1 MQIEEVVRRQKPRRK
16 VQGISAA
23 LLPFAAD
30 GSVAVASFQE
40 HLARTDRAGL
50 LNAVNMDTGYVNY
63 LSDAE
68 KGEVLR
74 WTSEALSKD
83 AAFVAGGYFEGVGGG
98 AGGAFPPGKG
108 RIVAPRGRPH
118 LFLTPRLRRG
128 APPQEGRRCA
138 SEGQ

>member
-83 AAFVAGGYFEGVGGG
+83 AAFVAATCLCGT
-98 AGGAFPPGKG
+98 ATNCARPRPP
-108 RIVAPRGRPH
+108 PRS
-118 LFLTPRLRRG
+118 TP
-128 APPQEGRRCA
+128 P
-138 SEGQ
+138 